1 MKKRLFVGGALLL
14 SSTTLL
20 AGCQAT
26 SEKGQ
31 TTTQSTTTTN
41 IASSKTDIAY
51 ATKSDTQKFD
61 IYLPNTNGKLPVV
74 LNIHGGG
81 FMMGD
86 KSGMAASGGGMP
98 TGGTSGE
105 KPAGMPTGQKPTGG
119 MPSGGASGGSADDAT
134 KTAVLS
140 RGYAF
145 ASTNYRLSGE
155 APFPAA
161 INDVKAAIRYLKAH
175 ADELGIDAN
184 RIYVLGGSAGG
195 NLAAL
200 AGTSG
205 DLNYIG
211 ESENLGNENQTS
223 TVAGVVDMFGPINFL
238 TMDADFK
245 ELGVSDAPVTDSAT
259 SPESRYIGA
268 QISTVP
274 DKVAAANPTTYLDA
288 NDPKMLVQ
296 AGSIDKNIPYIQGK
310 KFVDAANSVSP
321 GKATWMLLEGEG
333 HGTAGFSSAE
343 NLEAIMNFLDSL
355 STK

>member
-1 MKKRLFVGGALLL
+1 MKNKLLMSVIALFGAGAML
-14 SSTTLL
+14 T
-20 AGCQAT
+20 GCQA
-26 SEKGQ
+26 KGGTEVSKQ
-31 TTTQSTTTTN
+31 ETTRN
-41 IASSKTDIAY
+41 DIAY
-51 ATKSDTQKFD
+51 ATKSETQKFD
-61 IYLPNTNGKLPVV
+61 ITLPTTGQKLPVV

-86 KSGMAASGGGMP
+86 KAGMSASGGGMP
-98 TGGTSGE
+98 SGA
-105 KPAGMPTGQKPTGG
+105 KPVLSDSTKKPSGKMPTG
-119 MPSGGASGGSADDAT
+119 GASTDDAI
-134 KTAVLS
+134 KTEALK

-155 APFPAA
+155 AAFPAA
-161 INDVKAAIRYLKAH
+161 INDVKACIRYLKAH

-184 RIYVLGGSAGG
+184 RIYVIGGSAGG

-211 ESENLGNENQTS
+211 ESENLGNESQTS

-245 ELGVSDAPVTDSAT
+245 ELGVENAPVTDSAT

-274 DKVAAANPTTYLDA
+274 EKVAAANPTTYLDG
-288 NDPKMLVQ
+288 NDPKMLIQ
-296 AGSIDKNIPYIQGK
+296 AGSVDTNIPYIQGK
-310 KFVDAANSVSP
+310 KFADAANQLSP
-321 GKATWMLLEGEG
+321 DKATWMLLEGEG
-333 HGTAGFSSAE
+333 HGTAGFSSSQ
-343 NLEAIMNFLDSL
+343 NVTVIMDFLDTL
-355 STK
+355 SKK

>member
-1 MKKRLFVGGALLL
+1 MKNKLFTEVAIVAVGA
-14 SSTTLL
+14 TLL
-20 AGCQAT
+20 AGCQANNGSTET
-26 SEKGQ
+26 STG
-31 TTTQSTTTTN
+31 SAN
-41 IASSKTDIAY
+41 IASSKTDTAY
-51 ATKSDTQKFD
+51 TSKSETQKFD
-61 IYLPNTNGKLPVV
+61 IYLPKAEGKVPVV

-86 KSGMAASGGGMP
+86 KAGMAASGGGMP
-98 TGGTSGE
+98 TGASGQ
-105 KPAGMPTGQKPTGG
+105 KPTLPEGQKPTGG
-119 MPSGGASGGSADDAT
+119 MPSGGGDGASADDAT
-134 KTAVLS
+134 KTAVLD

-161 INDVKAAIRYLKAH
+161 INDVKATVRYLKAH

-184 RIYVLGGSAGG
+184 QIYVLGGSAGG

-211 ESENLGNENQTS
+211 ESENLGNEEQSS

-238 TMDADFK
+238 TMDSDFK
-245 ELGVSDAPVTDSAT
+245 ELGVTDAPVTDSAT
-259 SPESRYIGA
+259 SLESRYIGA

-274 DKVAAANPTTYLDA
+274 EKVAAANPTTYLDA

-296 AGSIDKNIPYIQGK
+296 AGSIDKNIPYTQGK
-310 KFVDAANSVSP
+310 KFVDAANELSP
-321 GKATWMLLEGEG
+321 GKATWTLLEGEG

-343 NLEAIMNFLDSL
+343 NLKTIMDFLDSL
-355 STK
+355 SK

>member
-1 MKKRLFVGGALLL
+1 MKKKLFTGGALLL
-14 SSTTLL
+14 SSAITL
-20 AGCQAT
+20 AGCQANSNST
-26 SEKGQ
+26 S
-31 TTTQSTTTTN
+31 N
-41 IASSKTDIAY
+41 PASSSTATVASTKTDIAY
-51 ATKSDTQKFD
+51 ADKSEAQKFD

-98 TGGTSGE
+98 TGGTSGT
-105 KPAGMPTGQKPTGG
+105 KPAGMPSGQKPTGST
-119 MPSGGASGGSADDAT
+119 SGGGMAADDAT

-161 INDVKAAIRYLKAH
+161 INDVKAVIRYLKAH

-211 ESENLGNENQTS
+211 ESENLGNESETS

-245 ELGVSDAPVTDSAT
+245 ELGVTDAPVTDSAT

-274 DKVAAANPTTYLDA
+274 EKVAAADPTTYLDA

-310 KFVDAANSVSP
+310 KFVDAANKISE
-321 GKATWMLLEGEG
+321 GKATWTLLEGEG
-333 HGTAGFSSAE
+333 HGTAGFSSEE
-343 NLEAIMNFLDSL
+343 NLKTIMDFLDSL
-355 STK
+355 SSK